1 MQRSKNS
8 VRLAGLVAAFICLV
22 LQACSYSS
30 VFDDFAVIPEG
41 NWHYQDTVKFEM
53 QLEDTM
59 ELCDFF
65 VVLRHDNDYHYNNFI
80 TFIRLEFPNGRA
92 RLDTVE
98 MLLASPSGKWLGSG
112 FGDIY
117 TTEQQF
123 FARTRFPM
131 KGTYKFQILHAMRDE
146 LLLGVNDIGIAVRK
160 AKK

>member
-1 MQRSKNS
+1 
-8 VRLAGLVAAFICLV
+8 
-22 LQACSYSS
+22 
-30 VFDDFAVIPEG
+30 
-41 NWHYQDTVKFEM
+41 M

-59 ELCDFF
+59 ELCDFY

-98 MLLASPSGKWLGSG
+98 IPLASPSGKWLGSG

-117 TTEQQF
+117 TTEQKF
-123 FARTRFPM
+123 FSRTRFPM

-160 AKK
+160 TKN